1 VKKQDLKT
9 WFYCY
14 GPFEDPR
21 YVVCVLVEGGTW
33 GGTAAAPIA
42 STIMKRLFAMDAGN
56 VENVAYLPPLVGNF
70 KGVTDVEIHND
81 DDAGTGAK
89 PAAAGASADTGG
101 DDNTP
106 QPDAPPASS
115 ARSSGNGRRVH

>member
-1 VKKQDLKT
+1 MQDLKT

-56 VENVAYLPPLVGNF
+56 VENVVPLQPIQGNF
-70 KGVTDVEIHND
+70 KGVTDVETHSDNS
-81 DDAGTGAK
+81 
-89 PAAAGASADTGG
+89 PAAPGANGASADTGSA
-101 DDNTP
+101 DDNNP
-106 QPDAPPASS
+106 QPDAPPAPS
-115 ARSSGNGRRVH
+115 ARSSGHSRGGH